1 MTYILNIKRG
11 LTAIMV
17 TIAYI
22 RPDKHFDAAGEQLQI
37 INSYA
42 IANNMTIDEEVIDH
56 ISQNKRLDE
65 RFHVTENFQSQ
76 EGSTLLVQ
84 DVWVLSSNMEDVTEM
99 FSCLLKNN
107 FHVHFIK
114 QSVII
119 SRDSTSML
127 IFALID
133 QLRQTLKA
141 KEKKV
146 IGRPKGSKSSS
157 KFDQYISDII
167 GFIREKKSVSEMARR
182 LEVSR
187 SSLKDYIESRELKQV
202 AFASL
207 LPEVR
212 EQSQEEL
219 INSII
224 CPNETGANI

>member
-1 MTYILNIKRG
+1 MKTL
-11 LTAIMV
+11 
-17 TIAYI
+17 AYI
-22 RPDKHFDAAGEQLQI
+22 RPDKYFDAAGEQLQV

-42 IANNMTIDEEVIDH
+42 IANNIVIDEEVIDH

-65 RFHVTENFQSQ
+65 RTHVTENFQSQ
-76 EGSTLLVQ
+76 EGSRLLIQ
-84 DVWVLSSNMEDVTEM
+84 DVWVLSSNMEDVAEM
-99 FSCLLKNN
+99 FSCLLKNH
-107 FHVHFIK
+107 FEVHFIK

-119 SRDSTSML
+119 TRDSEAML

-133 QLRQTLKA
+133 QLRQTLVSR
-141 KEKKV
+141 EKKV

-167 GFIREKKSVSEMARR
+167 QFIQEKKSVSEMART

-202 AFASL
+202 AFGSL
-207 LPEVR
+207 LPLVTEN
-212 EQSQEEL
+212 SQEEL

-224 CPNETGANI
+224 CPNETGANT